1 MSAES
6 DDFRQKQHELF
17 AGYPQSW
24 HDAID
29 AGHDMTLVA
38 EAMTRTFEQR
48 IYDLDR
54 ALRQARALRE
64 GLKREQ
70 SGHPGTDSASG

>member
-1 MSAES
+1 MSAGA

-38 EAMTRTFEQR
+38 EAMTKTFEER
-48 IYDLDR
+48 IFELDR
-54 ALRQARALRE
+54 AQKQLHLLRKGCQDAKGR
-64 GLKREQ
+64 
-70 SGHPGTDSASG
+70 GTN

>member
-1 MSAES
+1 MSAGA

-38 EAMTRTFEQR
+38 EAMTKTFEER
-48 IYDLDR
+48 IIELDR
-54 ALRQARALRE
+54 TLRCMQQLRE
-64 GLKREQ
+64 GLQRARGRGK
-70 SGHPGTDSASG
+70 D